1 MDTYDVVVVGAGYG
15 GASLAALLTKAGRR
29 VALVEKNPRA
39 GGKGATISRKGY
51 EYEMWGAVGVPAQ
64 SSRFHELVDV
74 LDIAERAPFII
85 PEGRAASV
93 HYKASTGEWRNSTGP
108 AKQSEDPGAL
118 DRVKSVYGASDEE
131 VGTLATLFAT
141 MLTMSDEE
149 VDALENVGMLDFVRG
164 FGLPPSLVAQVCTG
178 LNMAFCVP
186 LNRLPA
192 SEGIFVMRQIVSGGA
207 GRYHVGGYGRVA
219 EVCAEYVTEHGGT
232 FMSGERVR
240 QIVVEDG
247 RAVGI
252 ETDDGVIRARAVVSN
267 AGIQPT
273 VMRLAGPEH
282 FPPEYVEAVSA
293 LEPSLAVVGVRYIVD
308 APVFEAPIIL
318 AYSDQSWLDD
328 ERYARILDGD
338 WPDVPL
344 ISIGVPCLFDPSL
357 VPEGHQ
363 VAISAVFASPD
374 PTSKTSEEAIRRSE
388 LVIDELWPDLRK
400 HIVRTEPYTAR
411 QVSRMT
417 RDAVLP
423 GQGGE
428 AIGLAQVIG
437 QCGSSKPDPRTPMG
451 GLYIVGCDAGGRGAG
466 THQAVD
472 SGFNVAAMVDADL
485 G

>member
-1 MDTYDVVVVGAGYG
+1 VDPYDVIVVGAGYG
-15 GASLAALLTKAGRR
+15 GATVAALLAHSGRR

-51 EYEMWGAVGVPAQ
+51 DYEMWGAVGVPAEG
-64 SSRFHELVDV
+64 SRFHELVDI
-74 LDIAERAPFII
+74 LGIAERAPFII
-85 PEGRAASV
+85 PGGNVASV
-93 HYKASTGEWRNSTGP
+93 HYKAPSGEWRSSIGP

-118 DRVKSVYGASDEE
+118 DRIKRMYGAGDDD
-131 VGTLATLFAT
+131 VNALATLFAT
-141 MLTMSDEE
+141 MLMMSDEE
-149 VDALENVGMLDFVRG
+149 VDALENTGMLDFIRR
-164 FGLPPSLVAQVCTG
+164 FGLPPSLIAQVCTG
-178 LNMAFCVP
+178 LNLAMCVP
-186 LNRLPA
+186 IDRLPA
-192 SEGIFVMRQIVSGGA
+192 SEGIFVMRQIVNGGA
-207 GRYHVGGYGRVA
+207 GRYHVGGYGHVA
-219 EVCAEYVTEHGGT
+219 EVCAEYVTEHDGV
-232 FMSGERVR
+232 FIKSERVR
-240 QIVVEDG
+240 RILVEGG

-252 ETDDGVIRARAVVSN
+252 ETDEGVLRARAVVSN

-273 VMRLAGPEH
+273 VFGLAGADH
-282 FPPEYVEAVSA
+282 FPSSYVEHVRA
-293 LEPSLAVVGVRYIVD
+293 LEPSFAIAGMRYVVD

-318 AYSDQSWLDD
+318 AYSDESWLDSD
-328 ERYARILDGD
+328 RYARLEDGD

-374 PTSKTSEEAIRRSE
+374 PTSTTSDEAIRRSE
-388 LVIDELWPDLRK
+388 IVIDELWPDLRK
-400 HIVRTEPYTAR
+400 HIVRTERYTAR

-417 RDAVLP
+417 RDSVLP

-437 QCGSSKPDPRTPMG
+437 QCGASKPDARTPLA
-451 GLYIVGCDAGGRGAG
+451 GLYLVGCDAGGRGSG

>member
-1 MDTYDVVVVGAGYG
+1 MDMFDVVVIGAGYG
-15 GASLAALLTKAGRR
+15 GASAAALLARSGRR

-51 EYEMWGAVGVPAQ
+51 DYEMWGAVGVPATG
-64 SSRFHELVDV
+64 SRFHELVDV
-74 LDIAERAPFII
+74 LDVADRAPFII
-85 PEGRAASV
+85 PEGSVASV
-93 HYKASTGEWRNSTGP
+93 HYKAPSGEWRSSVGP

-118 DRVKSVYGASDEE
+118 DRVKSVYGATDQD
-131 VGTLATLFAT
+131 VDALATLFAT
-141 MLTMSDEE
+141 MLMMSEAE
-149 VDALENVGMLDFVRG
+149 VDALENVGMLDYVRG

-178 LNMAFCVP
+178 LNLAFCVP

-192 SEGIFVMRQIVSGGA
+192 SEGIFVLRQIVNGGA

-219 EVCAEYVTEHGGT
+219 EVCAEYVVEHGGV
-232 FMSGERVR
+232 FLNSERVR
-240 QIVVEDG
+240 HIVVEDG

-252 ETDDGVIRARAVVSN
+252 ATDDGVLRAGAVVSN

-273 VMRLAGPEH
+273 VLGLAGADH
-282 FPPEYVEAVSA
+282 FPSSYVEQVRA
-293 LEPSLAVVGVRYIVD
+293 LEPSLAIAGVRYIVD

-328 ERYARILDGD
+328 DRYARLQAGD

-374 PTSKTSEEAIRRSE
+374 PDSKTSEEAIRRSE
-388 LVIDELWPDLRK
+388 VVIDELWPDLRK

-417 RDAVLP
+417 RDSVLP

-437 QCGSSKPDPRTPMG
+437 QCGSSKPDPRTPLP
-451 GLYIVGCDAGGRGAG
+451 GLYLVGCDAGGRGSG